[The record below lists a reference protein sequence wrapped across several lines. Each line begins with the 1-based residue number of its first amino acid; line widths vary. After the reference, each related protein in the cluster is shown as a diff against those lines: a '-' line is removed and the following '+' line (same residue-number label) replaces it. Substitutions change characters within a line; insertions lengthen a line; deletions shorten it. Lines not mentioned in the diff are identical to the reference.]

1 MNIPAGDD
9 ALPLQY
15 EVVMR
20 SDYGGCQVSQGMV
33 TWADADAAVATQR
46 QLRVKRVESITTLTA
61 LLILA
66 CAIWL
71 AWPSLDALISGRGVA
86 LSSFGAPT
94 LLLVWG
100 IILQDVALDDPS
112 ARSRIGA
119 TASIAWPVL
128 GVLGALSLET
138 TLNSGTIGG
147 ILIFFVAW
155 ICRRESRQYLRGSF
169 GVLRFRA
176 MMTGIGTASS
186 SVFLFNQFDVITSG
200 LTVLAPIIVLGAL
213 VDTIHTWV
221 VGDDQK
227 AMRKAFKRRLDELE
241 QRLLELK
248 AQGAA
253 VDQAASLLT
262 TAREEGHL
270 DPVYGMRLLDDSEE
284 DMNRSISLADD
295 VEIIRQDA
303 LKAVEDAEDVAPTAK
318 RPRRAY
324 DMGEREVALGSLR
337 EGELLFRESKKRAQE
352 INEWWAEAEQAI
364 AEGTRLL
371 DGKKGDGIARLHEL
385 LAEARELLASEKPR
399 EAFEYASTVPAQ
411 FAADGDAQERADDA
425 IEEAKRQLK
434 QTDGLDTDEMEQR
447 LAQAE
452 EALEAGHASQAIG
465 LADGI
470 VRTISKERAAMD
482 DVLRALKQRKQLVK
496 RFEGRDDADDWRT
509 ALSEIEVAVEDR
521 NWSHAGMLL
530 EQMTASLD
538 REGKAGDEALE
549 LYDFVME
556 EWRVLRNQCETANI
570 DLKDEDR
577 RACEQAIALAE
588 EMLGVSRIED
598 CLVHLSEADSAME
611 RLRRRI

>member
-1 MNIPAGDD
+1 M
-9 ALPLQY
+9 
-15 EVVMR
+15 
-20 SDYGGCQVSQGMV
+20 
-33 TWADADAAVATQR
+33 
-46 QLRVKRVESITTLTA
+46 
-61 LLILA
+61 
-66 CAIWL
+66 
-71 AWPSLDALISGRGVA
+71 
-86 LSSFGAPT
+86 
-94 LLLVWG
+94 
-100 IILQDVALDDPS
+100 
-112 ARSRIGA
+112 
-119 TASIAWPVL
+119 
-128 GVLGALSLET
+128 
-138 TLNSGTIGG
+138 
-147 ILIFFVAW
+147 
-155 ICRRESRQYLRGSF
+155 
-169 GVLRFRA
+169 
-176 MMTGIGTASS
+176 SS
-186 SVFLFNQFDVITSG
+186 SLS
-200 LTVLAPIIVLGAL
+200 
-213 VDTIHTWV
+213 
-221 VGDDQK
+221 
-227 AMRKAFKRRLDELE
+227 
-241 QRLLELK
+241 
-248 AQGAA
+248 
-253 VDQAASLLT
+253 
-262 TAREEGHL
+262 
-270 DPVYGMRLLDDSEE
+270 
-284 DMNRSISLADD
+284 
-295 VEIIRQDA
+295 
-303 LKAVEDAEDVAPTAK
+303 
-318 RPRRAY
+318 
-324 DMGEREVALGSLR
+324 
-337 EGELLFRESKKRAQE
+337 SKKRAQE

-364 AEGTRLL
+364 AKGTRLL
-371 DGKKGDGIARLHEL
+371 DGKKGDGIARVHEL

-399 EAFEYASTVPAQ
+399 EALEYASTVPAQ

-509 ALSEIEVAVEDR
+509 ALSEIEVAAEDR

-556 EWRVLRNQCETANI
+556 EWRVLRNQCEAANI